1 MDKLLTKED
10 VAAYLIKL
18 NSACQVLKNPVRRVR
33 RVRRERSSNTVDCY
47 TKACNAEI
55 KFSESSSGTK
65 YLLVTLDG
73 STEVVGHYT
82 PKGEEFLDVAVQV
95 NYEDFNILSVDRGTH
110 PALAVAMANLLNTI
124 KFLVELDIVETV
136 QKQMAEID
144 KVLGEK

>member
-18 NSACQVLKNPVRRVR
+18 NSACQVLKNPVRR
-33 RVRRERSSNTVDCY
+33 ERLTNSIDYY

-65 YLLVTLDG
+65 YLWVTLDG
-73 STEVVGHYT
+73 STKVVGHYT
-82 PKGEEFLDVAVQV
+82 PKGEEFLDVGVQV
-95 NYEDFNILSVDRGTH
+95 GYEDFRILSIDRGNH
-110 PALAVAMANLLNTI
+110 PALAVVMASLLSTI
-124 KFLVELDIVETV
+124 KFLVELEVVEIV

-144 KVLGEK
+144 KVLERK